1 VSQGDPKITTA
12 GRVRFWLEYAGRRL
26 PVDPGTY
33 VVGRSTGAELVLDD
47 ALVSR
52 RHAQF
57 VVTED
62 AIRVEDLGSVNGL
75 FVNGER
81 VNGERKLVAGD
92 CVVVGKQELVV
103 GASMTTS
110 DRPRE
115 VGRFTADTLVGLE
128 PEPRADSDS
137 ESTHQGDALELLGG
151 VADKV
156 LALGRGDEAERI
168 LASYL
173 KNLMETVNRTGVEP
187 AIADKAVVYAVKLGA
202 ATKKGEW
209 IDYAFEMYTR
219 LHRPLP
225 APVVDELFTVLRHVH
240 GVSLPKLR
248 AYVAELRSLAPRLG
262 PADRFLAQRIEGLE
276 RLAASK

>member
-1 VSQGDPKITTA
+1 M
-12 GRVRFWLEYAGRRL
+12 RFWLEYAGRRL
-26 PVDPGTY
+26 PLDPGTY

-57 VVTED
+57 VVEED

-81 VNGERKLVAGD
+81 VNGARKLVAGD

-168 LASYL
+168 LAAYL
-173 KNLMETVNRTGVEP
+173 KNLMETVQRTRRRARGCRQSRGLCREAGGGHQEGRVDRLRLRDVHAPAPPVASARRGRVVHRAAPRARREP
-187 AIADKAVVYAVKLGA
+187 A
-202 ATKKGEW
+202 
-209 IDYAFEMYTR
+209 
-219 LHRPLP
+219 
-225 APVVDELFTVLRHVH
+225 
-240 GVSLPKLR
+240 
-248 AYVAELRSLAPRLG
+248 
-262 PADRFLAQRIEGLE
+262 
-276 RLAASK
+276 